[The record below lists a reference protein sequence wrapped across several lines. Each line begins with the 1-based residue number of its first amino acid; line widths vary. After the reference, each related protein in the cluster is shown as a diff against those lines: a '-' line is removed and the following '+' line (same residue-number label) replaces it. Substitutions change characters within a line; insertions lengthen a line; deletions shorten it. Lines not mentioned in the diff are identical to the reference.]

1 MMAKRRFAPKIT
13 LFYDKFTDDFVFS
26 EQQDYQL
33 PADFQFQRKGIG
45 AALSGRLVRAGF
57 WLYGCYYSRLK
68 SHVHFVNQRV
78 LKPYRHQGIYLYAN
92 HTQPMGDAFTP
103 FQLLKTRPF
112 AVIISP
118 ANLGIPVVGKLLPA
132 GGALP
137 IPTDRHQF
145 RQFEQA
151 VQASIP
157 AKKSLLIYPEG
168 HVWPY
173 YTGIRPLPL
182 AAFHY
187 PIATPAP
194 VFTLTTTYQ
203 SRGVGKKPR
212 QTVFVDGPLTVPT
225 TGSRKERQEALRDAV
240 AAQMAQRSRAS
251 NIEYYRYLPRKS
263 EGSGAK

>member
-1 MMAKRRFAPKIT
+1 MTKNRSIPRIT
-13 LFYDKFTDDFVFS
+13 FFYDKFTDDFVVS
-26 EQQDYQL
+26 AQQDYQL
-33 PADFQFQRKGIG
+33 PQDFRFQRSGPG
-45 AALSGRLVRAGF
+45 AAVVGRMIRAGF

-68 SHVHFVNQRV
+68 LHVRFANQQV
-78 LKPYRHQGIYLYAN
+78 LRPYRHQGIYLYAN
-92 HTQPMGDAFTP
+92 HTQPKGDAFTP

-112 AVIISP
+112 AAIVSP

-137 IPTDRHQF
+137 IPTDLHQF

-157 AKKSLLIYPEG
+157 AKKSVLIYPEG

-187 PIATPAP
+187 PVKTPAP

-203 SRGVGKKPR
+203 DRGSGKKPR
-212 QTVFVDGPLTVPT
+212 ETVFVDGPLLVPT
-225 TGSRKERQEALRDAV
+225 TGSRKERQTILRDAV
-240 AAQMAQRSRAS
+240 AAQMERRSRA
-251 NIEYYRYLPRKS
+251 NDIEYYRYLPREP
-263 EGSGAK
+263 EGDEAK